1 MQINNKMGTGIVSLK
16 FEKLSELSW
25 EAEGLLTR
33 MVNNPK
39 CDYVTAEILHEMF
52 PADSLE
58 TFQQALDELVEKN
71 FVLQQNQKQQ
81 NQKIYSVNKIK
92 MIQEMF
98 YLGSDSED
106 KEICNV

>member
-1 MQINNKMGTGIVSLK
+1 MQINNKTGTGIVSLK

-71 FVLQQNQKQQ
+71 FVLQQNQK
-81 NQKIYSVNKIK
+81 IYSVNKIK

>member
-1 MQINNKMGTGIVSLK
+1 MQINNKTGTGIVSLK

-52 PADSLE
+52 PADS
-58 TFQQALDELVEKN
+58 
-71 FVLQQNQKQQ
+71 VLQQ

>member
-1 MQINNKMGTGIVSLK
+1 MQINKAGTGIISLK
-16 FEKLSELSW
+16 FEKIAELSW

-39 CDYVTAEILHEMF
+39 CDYVTAETLHKMF

-58 TFQQALDELVEKN
+58 TFQSALDELVEKS
-71 FVLQQNQKQQ
+71 FVFQQNE
-81 NQKIYSVNKIK
+81 KIYSVNKVK

-98 YLGSDSED
+98 YLGSDSKD

>member
-1 MQINNKMGTGIVSLK
+1 MSTGIVSLK

-58 TFQQALDELVEKN
+58 TFQQALDELVEKIL
-71 FVLQQNQKQQ
+71 F
-81 NQKIYSVNKIK
+81 YNKIK
-92 MIQEMF
+92 KYILSIKSKWSRKCF
-98 YLGSDSED
+98 
-106 KEICNV
+106 I

>member
-1 MQINNKMGTGIVSLK
+1 MESNSTGIVSLK

-33 MVNNPK
+33 MVNNPR
-39 CDYVTAEILHEMF
+39 CDYVTAETLHKMF

-58 TFQQALDELVEKN
+58 TFQSALDELVEKS
-71 FVLQQNQKQQ
+71 FVIQQNE
-81 NQKIYSVNKIK
+81 KIYSVNKVK

-98 YLGSDSED
+98 YLGSDYKD
-106 KEICNV
+106 KESCNV

>member
-1 MQINNKMGTGIVSLK
+1 
-16 FEKLSELSW
+16 
-25 EAEGLLTR
+25 

-58 TFQQALDELVEKN
+58 TFQQALDELIEKN
-71 FVLQQNQKQQ
+71 FVLQQ

>member
-1 MQINNKMGTGIVSLK
+1 
-16 FEKLSELSW
+16 
-25 EAEGLLTR
+25 

-71 FVLQQNQKQQ
+71 FVYK
-81 NQKIYSVNKIK
+81 
-92 MIQEMF
+92 
-98 YLGSDSED
+98 
-106 KEICNV
+106 